1 MCLNDNRF
9 ILSQIDYNYSGYDE
23 TECFNVCYGLDKNF
37 LFGCGVSIASIL
49 INNPQEKLAF
59 HVFTDYFSTD
69 FREEFEMLA
78 KKYKTRIFIYLIN
91 GDTLKILPS
100 TRSWSYAIYF
110 RFIIADYFSDKLD
123 RILYLDADIVCKGSI
138 QELID
143 FNFDPDDIAAV
154 VAEGDEKWWKRRAE
168 HLSTP
173 GLVDG
178 YFNSGFLL
186 IQPPVWAAQRI
197 SSNAIELLN
206 DQEITNKITH
216 FDQDVLNILLTGK
229 IKFIDRKFNTQYSI
243 NYELKDITVN
253 PVRNSTV
260 LVHYIGPTKP
270 WHSWGDYPVSSF
282 FYQAKDASPWQNT
295 KLFEPQNTVQSR
307 YAAKHFLKQKKF
319 TQAFLCWGKYYAYKV
334 KAIIK

>member
-123 RILYLDADIVCKGSI
+123 RIL
-138 QELID
+138 
-143 FNFDPDDIAAV
+143 
-154 VAEGDEKWWKRRAE
+154 
-168 HLSTP
+168 
-173 GLVDG
+173 
-178 YFNSGFLL
+178 
-186 IQPPVWAAQRI
+186 
-197 SSNAIELLN
+197 
-206 DQEITNKITH
+206 
-216 FDQDVLNILLTGK
+216 
-229 IKFIDRKFNTQYSI
+229 
-243 NYELKDITVN
+243 
-253 PVRNSTV
+253 
-260 LVHYIGPTKP
+260 
-270 WHSWGDYPVSSF
+270 
-282 FYQAKDASPWQNT
+282 
-295 KLFEPQNTVQSR
+295 
-307 YAAKHFLKQKKF
+307 
-319 TQAFLCWGKYYAYKV
+319 
-334 KAIIK
+334 

>member
-1 MCLNDNRF
+1 M
-9 ILSQIDYNYSGYDE
+9 
-23 TECFNVCYGLDKNF
+23 
-37 LFGCGVSIASIL
+37 
-49 INNPQEKLAF
+49 
-59 HVFTDYFSTD
+59 
-69 FREEFEMLA
+69 
-78 KKYKTRIFIYLIN
+78 
-91 GDTLKILPS
+91 
-100 TRSWSYAIYF
+100 
-110 RFIIADYFSDKLD
+110 
-123 RILYLDADIVCKGSI
+123 
-138 QELID
+138 
-143 FNFDPDDIAAV
+143 
-154 VAEGDEKWWKRRAE
+154 
-168 HLSTP
+168 
-173 GLVDG
+173 
-178 YFNSGFLL
+178 
-186 IQPPVWAAQRI
+186 
-197 SSNAIELLN
+197 N
-206 DQEITNKITH
+206 DQEITKKITH

-319 TQAFLCWGKYYAYKV
+319 TQAFLCWGKYYAYKA